1 MLKVKFDWNTSKFQ
15 KAIESEPHEASHEQH
30 GQGMASGSVNG
41 GPRGFSGSIGLDDEA
56 SSIRS
61 GGASFGGVG
70 SAFSA
75 TNQASNNQICCLTE
89 ETVRCSRG
97 AGNASYSKRI
107 QKTVQQ
113 KRLRLSIDTTAR
125 HIYICD
131 HHKSKWTRTVFS
143 IDSNSNCGPFAD
155 MIQSVRTSTKRKR
168 KDSENDDNS
177 NDGYGYAVYENSRD
191 STIGEGPQVDL
202 GTLHVNALKRYK
214 KHYRIQTRP
223 GSNKS
228 HLVEVDTKCSL
239 NMPSNT
245 LRLISQS
252 LMRHFRTMPVIEK
265 EAITYFVYM
274 VKTNRNKLDQS
285 KGAFND
291 S

>member
-1 MLKVKFDWNTSKFQ
+1 MLKVNYDWNRSKFQ
-15 KAIESEPHEASHEQH
+15 KAIAAQNKAEQLSGIAASNRADQQSS
-30 GQGMASGSVNG
+30 GQQGMASGSSSVNG
-41 GPRGFSGSIGLDDEA
+41 GVRAFSSAIGLDDE
-56 SSIRS
+56 SNTSIRP
-61 GGASFGGVG
+61 GTASFGGVG

-75 TNQASNNQICCLTE
+75 ATNQSGSNNQICCLTE
-89 ETVRCSRG
+89 ESVRCHRG

-113 KRLRLSIDTTAR
+113 KRLRLSIDNTAR

-131 HHKSKWTRTVFS
+131 HHK
-143 IDSNSNCGPFAD
+143 N
-155 MIQSVRTSTKRKR
+155 MIQSVRVSTKRKR

-177 NDGYGYAVYENSRD
+177 NDGFGFTGYENSRD
-191 STIGEGPQVDL
+191 STTAEGPQVDL

-228 HLVEVDTKCSL
+228 HLVE
-239 NMPSNT
+239 
-245 LRLISQS
+245 S

-274 VKTNRNKLDQS
+274 VKTNRNKLDQT
-285 KGAFND
+285 KGGGAFND